1 MTKIYESPDKG
12 KTVYEREFGE
22 EKRTLTNFM
31 YGEEIGY
38 SFTANAH
45 FQSCPPAFSI
55 MAVAFQSAFQSCP
68 PAFSIMTVAQQE
80 DYLKTKTPEEQQK
93 IYASTSTLN
102 PLTGPIYMFG
112 KLEDE

>member
-1 MTKIYESPDKG
+1 MTKIYESPNKG
-12 KTVYEREFGE
+12 NTVYEREFGE
-22 EKRTLTNFM
+22 EERTLTSFM
-31 YGEEIGY
+31 YGKEFGY

-45 FQSCPPAFSI
+45 
-55 MAVAFQSAFQSCP
+55 FQSCP

-93 IYASTSTLN
+93 ICASTSTLN
-102 PLTGPIYMFG
+102 PLTGLIYMFG

>member
-22 EKRTLTNFM
+22 EKRTLINFI
-31 YGEEIGY
+31 YGKEIGY

-45 FQSCPPAFSI
+45 
-55 MAVAFQSAFQSCP
+55 FQSCP

-93 IYASTSTLN
+93 IYASTTTLN
-102 PLTGPIYMFG
+102 LHGPMYMFG

>member
-12 KTVYEREFGE
+12 KTVYEREFGKE
-22 EKRTLTNFM
+22 ERTLSNFM

-55 MAVAFQSAFQSCP
+55 MAVAFQSCP

-93 IYASTSTLN
+93 IYASTTTLN
-102 PLTGPIYMFG
+102 LPGPMYMFG

>member
-12 KTVYEREFGE
+12 KTVYEREFGKQE
-22 EKRTLTNFM
+22 RTLTRTLTSFM

-45 FQSCPPAFSI
+45 
-55 MAVAFQSAFQSCP
+55 FQSCP

-102 PLTGPIYMFG
+102 PLTGPMYMFG

>member
-1 MTKIYESPDKG
+1 
-12 KTVYEREFGE
+12 
-22 EKRTLTNFM
+22 M

-55 MAVAFQSAFQSCP
+55 MSA
-68 PAFSIMTVAQQE
+68 AQQE

-93 IYASTSTLN
+93 IYASTTTLN
-102 PLTGPIYMFG
+102 LPGPMYMFG

>member
-22 EKRTLTNFM
+22 EKRTLTSFM

-45 FQSCPPAFSI
+45 
-55 MAVAFQSAFQSCP
+55 FQSCP

-93 IYASTSTLN
+93 IYASTTTLTPN
-102 PLTGPIYMFG
+102 LPAPIYMFG

>member
-12 KTVYEREFGE
+12 KTVYEREFGKQE
-22 EKRTLTNFM
+22 RTLTNFM
-31 YGEEIGY
+31 YGENIGY

-45 FQSCPPAFSI
+45 
-55 MAVAFQSAFQSCP
+55 FQSCP

-102 PLTGPIYMFG
+102 PLTGPMYMFG

>member
-1 MTKIYESPDKG
+1 MSKIYESPDKG
-12 KTVYEREFGE
+12 KTVYERNFGE
-22 EKRTLTNFM
+22 SERIM
-31 YGEEIGY
+31 YGENIGY

-55 MAVAFQSAFQSCP
+55 M
-68 PAFSIMTVAQQE
+68 TVVQQE

-93 IYASTSTLN
+93 IYASTTTLN
-102 PLTGPIYMFG
+102 LPGPMYMFG